1 MNKPAFRETAIAAT
15 TMPNQS
21 ALKPQAMKLESGGKP
36 STWLPSGILVAK
48 MKQVQFKHVL

>member
-21 ALKPQAMKLESGGKP
+21 ALKPQTMKLESGGKP